1 MGGKP
6 HKPKKDTRSPSK
18 VKSTVKKDTRSPSKA
33 KTAVKKDTRSPSK
46 GYPKLTAAQERQTWA
61 EQDFVAKSASTTAT
75 KKAKPKAKPKAAPKK
90 KAYKPY

>member
-18 VKSTVKKDTRSPSKA
+18 KKTAVKKDTRSPSKK

-46 GYPKLTAAQERQTWA
+46 GYPKLTAAQERQIRSETA
-61 EQDFVAKSASTTAT
+61 FVAKSASTTAK
-75 KKAKPKAKPKAAPKK
+75 KKAKPKAKPKK

>member
-1 MGGKP
+1 MAKYREPSMGGKP

-46 GYPKLTAAQERQTWA
+46 
-61 EQDFVAKSASTTAT
+61 
-75 KKAKPKAKPKAAPKK
+75 AKPKAAPKK